1 MAVKLRLRRMG
12 RKKLP
17 LWTIVAADSRR
28 ARDGRYIEKLGNY
41 NPLVKPSSVDLN
53 VERIHYWL
61 AQGAQ
66 PSDTV
71 RNLLS
76 REGILLERHLRLKGK
91 PEEEILQ
98 AVTEHRE
105 RHAANRA
112 TSAKETP
119 KIRRRNVLD
128 EEKKRVARQEADTA
142 KRRKEAEEKARLEA
156 EAAKKK
162 VAKER
167 MEAEKAAAE
176 AAEKEQAASASGDA
190 EQKDTVKETPAAR
203 VDAAGQEASADTPE
217 EGAASA
223 SGDAEQKDTVKETPA
238 ARVDAAGQEAP
249 ETTPVEDDAPEEKAE
264 EKKPKK

>member
-1 MAVKLRLRRMG
+1 MAVRLRLRRMG

-41 NPLVKPSSVDLN
+41 NPLVKPSAVDLN

-61 AQGAQ
+61 SQGAQ

-76 REGILLERHLRLKGK
+76 REGILLERHLRLRGK
-91 PEEEILQ
+91 PEAEILQ

-112 TSAKETP
+112 ASAKETAQT
-119 KIRRRNVLD
+119 RREKVLD
-128 EEKKRVARQEADTA
+128 EERKRVARQEADTK
-142 KRRKEAEEKARLEA
+142 KRLAEEQEKARLEA

-162 VAKER
+162 LARER
-167 MEAEKAAAE
+167 VEAEKAAAAEKE
-176 AAEKEQAASASGDA
+176 AAEAASVEEEPVDAAEETDDAKVDGAEEEASAAASAED
-190 EQKDTVKETPAAR
+190 
-203 VDAAGQEASADTPE
+203 DTPK
-217 EGAASA
+217 
-223 SGDAEQKDTVKETPA
+223 Q
-238 ARVDAAGQEAP
+238 
-249 ETTPVEDDAPEEKAE
+249 KAE
-264 EKKPKK
+264 EQKAEK

>member
-1 MAVKLRLRRMG
+1 MAVRLRLRRMG

-41 NPLVKPSSVDLN
+41 NPLVKPSTVDLN

-76 REGILLERHLRLKGK
+76 REGILLERSLRLKGK
-91 PEEEILQ
+91 SEAEILQ

-105 RHAANRA
+105 RHAAKRA
-112 TSAKETP
+112 ASAKETP
-119 KIRRRNVLD
+119 QSRRQKALD
-128 EEKKRVARQEADTA
+128 EEKKHVAKQEADTA
-142 KRRKEAEEKARLEA
+142 KRRAEEQEKARLEA

-162 VAKER
+162 LAQER
-167 MEAEKAAAE
+167 AEAEKAAAE
-176 AAEKEQAASASGDA
+176 AAEKEQTAASSAEAEPVDSADATPAAKADSTKEETPEATAEAPAAAASAEA
-190 EQKDTVKETPAAR
+190 EP
-203 VDAAGQEASADTPE
+203 VDAADATPAEKADSTEEEASATTSAEDDTPE
-217 EGAASA
+217 E
-223 SGDAEQKDTVKETPA
+223 
-238 ARVDAAGQEAP
+238 
-249 ETTPVEDDAPEEKAE
+249 
-264 EKKPKK
+264 EKKPEK

>member
-112 TSAKETP
+112 ASAKDTP
-119 KIRRRNVLD
+119 QTRRQKVLD
-128 EEKKRVARQEADTA
+128 EEKERVAKQEADVA
-142 KRRKEAEEKARLEA
+142 KRRAEAEEKARLEA

-162 VAKER
+162 AAKER
-167 MEAEKAAAE
+167 IEAEKAAAE
-176 AAEKEQAASASGDA
+176 AAEKEQAASASDNA
-190 EQKDTVKETPAAR
+190 EQEDTVDETPAAK
-203 VDAAGQEASADTPE
+203 VDVTEQEASA
-217 EGAASA
+217 AA
-223 SGDAEQKDTVKETPA
+223 
-238 ARVDAAGQEAP
+238 
-249 ETTPVEDDAPEEKAE
+249 PVEDDAPEEKAE

>member
-28 ARDGRYIEKLGNY
+28 ARDSRYIEKLGNY

-112 TSAKETP
+112 ASAKETP
-119 KIRRRNVLD
+119 QTRRQKVLD
-128 EEKKRVARQEADTA
+128 EEKERVAKEEADVA
-142 KRRKEAEEKARLEA
+142 KRRAEAEEKARLEA

-162 VAKER
+162 LAKER
-167 MEAEKAAAE
+167 IEAEKAAAE
-176 AAEKEQAASASGDA
+176 AAEKEQAASANGDA
-190 EQKDTVKETPAAR
+190 GQEDTVDETPAAK
-203 VDAAGQEASADTPE
+203 VDATE
-217 EGAASA
+217 
-223 SGDAEQKDTVKETPA
+223 
-238 ARVDAAGQEAP
+238 QEAP
-249 ETTPVEDDAPEEKAE
+249 AATPVEDDAPEEKAE

>member
-1 MAVKLRLRRMG
+1 MAVRLRLRRMG

-41 NPLVKPSSVDLN
+41 NPLVKPSAVDLN

-61 AQGAQ
+61 SHGAQ

-91 PEEEILQ
+91 SEAEILQ

-105 RHAANRA
+105 RHAAKRA
-112 TSAKETP
+112 ASVKETAQT
-119 KIRRRNVLD
+119 RRQKALD
-128 EEKKRVARQEADTA
+128 EEKKLVVRQEADRA
-142 KRRKEAEEKARLEA
+142 KRRAEEQEKAKEEA

-162 VAKER
+162 LVQER
-167 MEAEKAAAE
+167 VEAEKAAAAV
-176 AAEKEQAASASGDA
+176 AAEKEQDAAASAEA
-190 EQKDTVKETPAAR
+190 EPAE
-203 VDAAGQEASADTPE
+203 AAEATSAGKADSTEEEAPE
-217 EGAASA
+217 AAVEEPAEAAEATSAGKADSTEEEAPEAASA
-223 SGDAEQKDTVKETPA
+223 
-238 ARVDAAGQEAP
+238 
-249 ETTPVEDDAPEEKAE
+249 EDDAPEKKAE
-264 EKKPKK
+264 KKKTEK